1 MRALLPQLDSSETFY
16 CRLIGN
22 EPVKQFPDDRLIFQ
36 QTFPLL
42 FDIVSIMEGDQLP
55 EALTAVVIIDLLEKA
70 KSPFS
75 KNVSIPDA
83 V

>member
-1 MRALLPQLDSSETFY
+1 MFCL
-16 CRLIGN
+16 
-22 EPVKQFPDDRLIFQ
+22 VQFPG
-36 QTFPLL
+36 PS
-42 FDIVSIMEGDQLP
+42 SIMEGDQLP